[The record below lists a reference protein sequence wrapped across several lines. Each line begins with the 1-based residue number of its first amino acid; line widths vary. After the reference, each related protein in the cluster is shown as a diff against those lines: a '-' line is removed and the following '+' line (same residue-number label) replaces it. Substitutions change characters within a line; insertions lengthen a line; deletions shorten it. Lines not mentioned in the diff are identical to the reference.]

1 MLNRFIA
8 VYLREILILRRRIK
22 RQILSMS
29 VSPLLYMIAFGYAMG
44 KGARFDGHTYREFL
58 IPGLVAMSSMTQA
71 FAIAVDINVAR
82 FYWHI
87 FEEFQAAPVSNTAYV
102 AGEVLAGITRAML
115 SVVIIL
121 IIGLFFNVSLDYGT
135 VAFWLAIA
143 LDSFVFAS
151 LAVALAMLVK
161 SHADQAM
168 FTSFVITPMAFLG
181 GTFFPVDRLPVW
193 AQKILFFLPLTHTS
207 KAIRSAS
214 FGNPVNYSSYLL
226 LAIIGVVFFFGAI
239 HCVNRARD

>member
-193 AQKILFFLPLTHTS
+193 AQKILFFLPLTHAS